1 MPGTFVSVGNAHQ
14 SFTRL
19 MDAVIAAKDSLP
31 QPIIVQNG
39 HTPCDDRTLN
49 PVAFLPPAEY
59 EQRIFGADIVILHA
73 GAGSILHA
81 IQAGKVP
88 IVMARLR
95 KFGEHVDDHQLEF
108 AVALAGE
115 GRVVLAHDGGELEQT
130 AKEALLRQSAMPTRA
145 SHPRLVKLVGEVL
158 KRCAHN
164 GT

>member
-1 MPGTFVSVGNAHQ
+1 
-14 SFTRL
+14 